1 MGKLEG
7 IRIITNKNVAREAKL
22 PEGEQQ
28 ISLII
33 SKGVPY
39 MNKGNLWGVGKLK
52 GPVWIDSCSVF
63 YVGTSALTT

>member
-39 MNKGNLWGVGKLK
+39 MNKGNLWGAGKIK
-52 GPVWIDSCSVF
+52 F
-63 YVGTSALTT
+63 ALTHYNQVVLNKSH